1 MLNEQELNELGILD
15 WSSIAKDFIGAD
27 LLLGNGFS
35 RSITDDRFRYDSLF
49 DKFLSICNSKDR
61 RIFKSFGTSN
71 FELILE
77 ELSNAT
83 RVNGIFNIEA
93 TKIEGATQRLKD
105 GLIETIRVIHPPA
118 SETDKEILERIAN
131 QLNRFNDIFTLNYD
145 LFLYWIIQ
153 IFRDKKRKSEDVKQ
167 YCDYFYDDNYSEQFT
182 RFVGQKLPEYDR
194 YVYYL
199 HGALFLFKEP
209 PDDLKLR
216 KAGSFKE
223 LVKLIGEAIQEG
235 RKPLFVSEGKGKDKE
250 VSISRST
257 YLNFALDALKGSTES
272 LVIFGT
278 SLSVDQ
284 HIIEAINYNRNDRH
298 LAISIHVNKRSSEEV
313 ESEVHRIKS
322 KFPRHEIEFY
332 NSDTL
337 FKF

>member
-1 MLNEQELNELGILD
+1 MVNDKQLDEIGVLG
-15 WSSIAKDFIGAD
+15 WSSLAKDFIGAD

-35 RSITDDRFRYDSLF
+35 RNISDRFRYNSLF
-49 DKFLSICNSKDR
+49 GKFLSSCSGKDQHTFR
-61 RIFKSFGTSN
+61 AFGTTN

-83 RVNGIFNIEA
+83 RVNKIFDIKAPKIEEA
-93 TKIEGATQRLKD
+93 TQILKD
-105 GLIETIRVIHPPA
+105 GLIETIRAIHPPA

-131 QLNRFNDIFTLNYD
+131 QLDNFNDIFTLNYD

-153 IFRDKKRKSEDVKQ
+153 IFRDKKRKGENVKQ

-182 RFVGQKLPEYDR
+182 RFVGQKLLEYDR

-223 LVKLIGEAIQEG
+223 LVELIGEAIQEG

-257 YLNFALDALKGSTES
+257 YLNFALDALKGSTRN

-284 HIIEAINYNRNDRH
+284 HIVEAINYNRNDRQ
-298 LAISIHVNKRSSEEV
+298 LAISIHVSKRSSEEIK
-313 ESEVHRIKS
+313 SEALRFQS
-322 KFPRHEIEFY
+322 KFPRHKIKFY
-332 NSDTL
+332 DSDTL